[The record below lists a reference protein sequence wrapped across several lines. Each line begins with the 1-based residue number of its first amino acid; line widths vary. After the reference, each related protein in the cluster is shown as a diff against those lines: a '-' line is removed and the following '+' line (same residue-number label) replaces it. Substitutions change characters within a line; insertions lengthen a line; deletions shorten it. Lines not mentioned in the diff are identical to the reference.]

1 MTRAHKFANLL
12 GVVLP
17 FVGLVAA
24 IGLLWN
30 TWVSWTDLA
39 LLAVGYVLT
48 GVGITVGYHRLFT
61 HRAFQT
67 KQWMRWT
74 FAILGSMAVEG
85 PVLVWVAD
93 HRKHHQFSDVEGDP
107 HSPHTGSGNG
117 FVAAAKNLF
126 HAHMGWLF
134 VAEGRAEL
142 TKYVPDMLSERGMK
156 QISKLFWMWLVVS
169 LVVPA
174 AIGYAIAG
182 TWQGALTALLW
193 GGAIRIFLL
202 HHVTFSINS
211 RLPLLGPPAL
221 QDTGPQPQRLADE
234 PDLVRRV
241 VAQQPPRVPVLRV
254 PRDATLRGC
263 PRSGRLGDHRARE
276 ARIGLEGRAH
286 SARAPGFEV
295 ARRLSPLSA
304 RLLDRPGVAGRDE
317 GLQVAVSLGIVEL
330 RLHEFVVAVARNVS
344 EDAERDDAVLRVVD
358 P

>member
-30 TWVSWTDLA
+30 TWVSWTDLT

-67 KQWMRWT
+67 KQWVRWT

-107 HSPHTGSGNG
+107 HSPHTGGGNG
-117 FVAAAKNLF
+117 FIAAAKNLF
-126 HAHMGWLF
+126 HAHVGWLF

-142 TKYVPDMLSERGMK
+142 TKYVTDMLVERGMK
-156 QISKLFWMWLVVS
+156 RISSLFWVWLLTS
-169 LVVPA
+169 LAVPA
-174 AIGYAIAG
+174 AIGFALSG
-182 TWQGALTALLW
+182 TWQGAVTGLLW

-211 RLPLLGPPAL
+211 ICHFWGRRHFATKDHSRNVWLLSLISFGESWHNNHHAFPSSAFHGMRRFEAAL
-221 QDTGPQPQRLADE
+221 DPGGWVIT
-234 PDLVRRV
+234 
-241 VAQQPPRVPVLRV
+241 
-254 PRDATLRGC
+254 
-263 PRSGRLGDHRARE
+263 
-276 ARIGLEGRAH
+276 GLEKLGLAWKVVRIPRERQA
-286 SARAPGFEV
+286 SK
-295 ARRLSPLSA
+295 S
-304 RLLDRPGVAGRDE
+304 LLT
-317 GLQVAVSLGIVEL
+317 
-330 RLHEFVVAVARNVS
+330 
-344 EDAERDDAVLRVVD
+344 
-358 P
+358 

>member
-1 MTRAHKFANLL
+1 MTRAHKLANLL
-12 GVVLP
+12 GVLLP

-30 TWVSWTDLA
+30 TWVGWTDLL
-39 LLAVGYVLT
+39 LLAVGYLLT

-67 KQWMRWT
+67 KQWVRWT

-107 HSPHTGSGNG
+107 HSQHTGSGSR

-126 HAHMGWLF
+126 HAHVGWLF

-142 TKYVPDMLSERGMK
+142 TKYVPDMIKERGMK
-156 QISKLFWMWLVVS
+156 TISRLFWVWLVAS

-174 AIGYAIAG
+174 AIGYLISG
-182 TWQGALTALLW
+182 TWQGTLTALLW

-211 RLPLLGPPAL
+211 ICHFWGRRHFATADHSRNVWLLSLISFGESWHNNHHAFPTSAFHGLRRFEAAL
-221 QDTGPQPQRLADE
+221 DPGGWVITGLEKLVLAWKV
-234 PDLVRRV
+234 VRI
-241 VAQQPPRVPVLRV
+241 
-254 PRDATLRGC
+254 PRDRQA
-263 PRSGRLGDHRARE
+263 SK
-276 ARIGLEGRAH
+276 
-286 SARAPGFEV
+286 
-295 ARRLSPLSA
+295 
-304 RLLDRPGVAGRDE
+304 
-317 GLQVAVSLGIVEL
+317 SLGV
-330 RLHEFVVAVARNVS
+330 
-344 EDAERDDAVLRVVD
+344 
-358 P
+358 

>member
-1 MTRAHKFANLL
+1 MTRAHKFSNLL

-117 FVAAAKNLF
+117 FVAAVKNLF

-174 AIGYAIAG
+174 AIGYAISG

-211 RLPLLGPPAL
+211 VCHFWGRRRFKTPDHSRNVWLMSLISFGESWHNNHHAFPSSAFHGMQRFEAAL
-221 QDTGPQPQRLADE
+221 DPGGWVIT
-234 PDLVRRV
+234 
-241 VAQQPPRVPVLRV
+241 
-254 PRDATLRGC
+254 
-263 PRSGRLGDHRARE
+263 
-276 ARIGLEGRAH
+276 GLEK
-286 SARAPGFEV
+286 
-295 ARRLSPLSA
+295 L
-304 RLLDRPGVAGRDE
+304 
-317 GLQVAVSLGIVEL
+317 GLAWKVVRIPRERQASKSL
-330 RLHEFVVAVARNVS
+330 AA
-344 EDAERDDAVLRVVD
+344 
-358 P
+358 